1 MNYIENDNQS
11 FLSNYLILINIIN
24 FIYSPLCFLFAIISK
39 KFTGLYSIMKFLFT
53 PSSHFNLANL
63 FTFVNITSGLLATY
77 FIIQNNFFIAIV
89 FAWIAGAFD
98 IFDGKIAR
106 KYKLSNEFGIQLD
119 SFADF
124 LSFVLV
130 PVFFIFQAIYSQNL
144 EGITLVIAGVV
155 SIFYVISGL
164 RRLIQ
169 FNINSDVGEVEKYFV
184 GVPTP
189 MGAILLFIVYLSNIY
204 LSLPAY
210 GVIVLMALIAWSL
223 NSKIKVKHL

>member
-1 MNYIENDNQS
+1 
-11 FLSNYLILINIIN
+11 
-24 FIYSPLCFLFAIISK
+24 
-39 KFTGLYSIMKFLFT
+39 MKFLFT
-53 PSSHFNLANL
+53 PSSHFNLANM
-63 FTFVNITSGLLATY
+63 FTFVNITAGLLATY
-77 FIIQNNFFIAIV
+77 FIIQNNFFIAII

-144 EGITLVIAGVV
+144 EGIFLILAGIV

-169 FNINSDVGEVEKYFV
+169 FNINADAGEVQKYFV

-189 MGAILLFIVYLSNIY
+189 MGAILLFVVYLANTY
-204 LSLPAY
+204 LAFPAY
-210 GVIVLMALIAWSL
+210 GVIVAMALIAWSL